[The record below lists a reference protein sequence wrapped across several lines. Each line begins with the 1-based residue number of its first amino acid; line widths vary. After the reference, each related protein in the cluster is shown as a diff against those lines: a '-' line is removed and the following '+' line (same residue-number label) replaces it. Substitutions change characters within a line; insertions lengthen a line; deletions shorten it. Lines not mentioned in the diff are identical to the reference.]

1 MHLRVS
7 ESRERK
13 KKTTIKSSININTM
27 TVSSTWGMEIQDNGD
42 DKHLPGTQ
50 TTLGGQRT
58 ADEISIM
65 KALVTEVTIEAK

>member
-1 MHLRVS
+1 MA
-7 ESRERK
+7 
-13 KKTTIKSSININTM
+13 
-27 TVSSTWGMEIQDNGD
+27 VSSTWGMEIQDNGG

-50 TTLGGQRT
+50 ATLGGQRT